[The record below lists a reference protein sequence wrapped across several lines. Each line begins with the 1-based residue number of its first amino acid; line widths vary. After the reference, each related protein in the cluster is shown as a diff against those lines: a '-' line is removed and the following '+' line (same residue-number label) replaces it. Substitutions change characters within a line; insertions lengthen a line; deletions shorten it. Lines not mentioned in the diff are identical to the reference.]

1 MVRFS
6 PLARFSSK
14 PSLVSGPW
22 RRAGCHAGAVLQIA
36 TRWRHGCLMGV
47 YRPRGPRT
55 TVLARPPLGPGAG
68 CGQWLGSLDLGADG
82 GWCGVSA
89 SPGGPSLLC
98 AEQTFRPDVGNM
110 RNQFTG
116 ELSSQTS
123 HLWAGGRIPVAP
135 RGSGSPIWKTRGFLV
150 LRHKASP
157 AESME
162 PGVNSPVLGRTV

>member
-22 RRAGCHAGAVLQIA
+22 TRAGCHAGAVLQIA

-47 YRPRGPRT
+47 YRPRGPHT

-68 CGQWLGSLDLGADG
+68 CGQRLGSLDLGADG

-89 SPGGPSLLC
+89 SPEGPHCCVLSKRSGLMSATCGTNLQGNSAAKPATFGREAGSLTPPGAQGLLFGKPEASLC
-98 AEQTFRPDVGNM
+98 SGTRPAQLKVW
-110 RNQFTG
+110 
-116 ELSSQTS
+116 S
-123 HLWAGGRIPVAP
+123 
-135 RGSGSPIWKTRGFLV
+135 RG
-150 LRHKASP
+150 
-157 AESME
+157 
-162 PGVNSPVLGRTV
+162 